1 MKINKDDLIGGLV
14 AFAVIGSLLFFFWD
28 IILILLIGAVIFFV
42 IAGAILHLVGIV
54 SEPGSAED
62 PKTYKRFLKA
72 LVIFSIPLSFG
83 LYWEWS
89 EDAIPSTFSYIT
101 LFVWGNTA
109 IATLAILVNK
119 IFKKDKKKY

>member
-1 MKINKDDLIGGLV
+1 MKISRDDLLGGFL
-14 AFAVIGSLLFFFWD
+14 AFAIIGSILFFFWD
-28 IILILLIGAVIFFV
+28 IILILLIGAIIFFV

-62 PKTYKRFLKA
+62 PTTYKRFLKA
-72 LVIFSIPLSFG
+72 LIIFSIPLSFG

-89 EDAIPSTFSYIT
+89 EGAMPSTFSYIA

-109 IATLAILVNK
+109 IVTLAILANK
-119 IFKKDKKKY
+119 LFKKNGKK

>member
-1 MKINKDDLIGGLV
+1 MKISRDDLLGGFL
-14 AFAVIGSLLFFFWD
+14 AFAIIGSILFFFWD
-28 IILILLIGAVIFFV
+28 IISILLIGAIIFFV

-62 PKTYKRFLKA
+62 PTTYKRFLKA

-89 EDAIPSTFSYIT
+89 EDAMPSTFSYIA

-119 IFKKDKKKY
+119 LFKKTRKK

>member
-1 MKINKDDLIGGLV
+1 MKFSKEDLIGWIG
-14 AFAVIGSLLFFFWD
+14 ASAIIGSILFFFWD
-28 IILILLIGAVIFFV
+28 IISILLIGAIIFFV

-62 PKTYKRFLKA
+62 PTTYKRFLKA

-89 EDAIPSTFSYIT
+89 EDAMPSTFSYIA

-119 IFKKDKKKY
+119 LFKKTRKK